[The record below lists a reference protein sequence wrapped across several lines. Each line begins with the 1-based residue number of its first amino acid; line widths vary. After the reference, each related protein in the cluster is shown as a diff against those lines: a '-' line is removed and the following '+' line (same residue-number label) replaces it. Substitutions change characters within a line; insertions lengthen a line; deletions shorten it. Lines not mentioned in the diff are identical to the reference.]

1 MVSASRSGSSSDER
15 DNAGSTSFDDSRP
28 QDADE
33 RDDSPIPDFYA
44 RLGVGVDASHEE
56 LRHAYHR
63 LVKLWHPDRYASATD
78 DMHAQAER
86 RMRQLNEAY
95 RTLSDP
101 VARAEYDRQR
111 LGFHTPLGDVINVF
125 GQNYSPPVS
134 PFDDRESAEVR
145 SNPNGAGQFF
155 GMLALVVALALIGGV
170 LSGAGSGGA
179 YIVLT
184 VGAIVV
190 ILTVAVTLFT
200 SGSPL
205 AQWATRYM
213 EAEPRGAP
221 TATGRLRRK
230 RPPARPG
237 PGAPP
242 TDAERF
248 EALID
253 EALTAVPSQFDEYL
267 RNVVVRA
274 EDEPDEETLRMAGVP
289 PGHTLLGL
297 YHGVSLTRRGASAT
311 SPEVITIYRGPI
323 ERYCGGDLARIR
335 MQVRSTVLHEL
346 AHHFGIDHD
355 EMPEWVK

>member
-1 MVSASRSGSSSDER
+1 MVSASRSGSSRDER
-15 DNAGSTSFDDSRP
+15 DNAGSTTFDDSP
-28 QDADE
+28 QQDADE
-33 RDDSPIPDFYA
+33 RDGPALPDFYA
-44 RLGVGVDASHEE
+44 RLGVSADASHEE
-56 LRHAYHR
+56 LRRAYHR
-63 LVKLWHPDRYASATD
+63 LVKMWHPDRYATAIDS
-78 DMHAQAER
+78 MHAQAER

-111 LGFHTPLGDVINVF
+111 LGVRTPIGDVINVF
-125 GQNYSPPVS
+125 GQNQTPPMSSV
-134 PFDDRESAEVR
+134 DDRESADLR

-155 GMLALVVALALIGGV
+155 GMLALIVTLALIGGA

-179 YIVLT
+179 YIVMT
-184 VGAIVV
+184 IGVIVV
-190 ILTVAVTLFT
+190 TLVVAVMLFIG
-200 SGSPL
+200 GSPL
-205 AQWATRYM
+205 AQWVTRYM
-213 EAEPRGAP
+213 EGEPRGAP
-221 TATGRLRRK
+221 NPSRRA
-230 RPPARPG
+230 RRQGAPAS
-237 PGAPP
+237 PGATVEP

-253 EALTAVPSQFDEYL
+253 EALTSVPSQFDEYL

-297 YHGVSLTRRGASAT
+297 YHGVSLTRRGAGASG
-311 SPEVITIYRGPI
+311 PEVITIYRGPI

-335 MQVRSTVLHEL
+335 KQVRSTVLHEL